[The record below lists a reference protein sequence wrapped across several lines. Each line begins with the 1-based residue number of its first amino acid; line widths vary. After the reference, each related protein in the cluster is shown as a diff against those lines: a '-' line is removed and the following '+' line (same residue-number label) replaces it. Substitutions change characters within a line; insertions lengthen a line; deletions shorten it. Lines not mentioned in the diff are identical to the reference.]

1 MVLCFNNTEIDV
13 TAEARLNFLPRQ
25 YQEKISSIVHI
36 DFSVFFFLT
45 QSLLQKLRLKNI
57 FQLNF

>member
-36 DFSVFFFLT
+36 DLYFSF
-45 QSLLQKLRLKNI
+45 
-57 FQLNF
+57 